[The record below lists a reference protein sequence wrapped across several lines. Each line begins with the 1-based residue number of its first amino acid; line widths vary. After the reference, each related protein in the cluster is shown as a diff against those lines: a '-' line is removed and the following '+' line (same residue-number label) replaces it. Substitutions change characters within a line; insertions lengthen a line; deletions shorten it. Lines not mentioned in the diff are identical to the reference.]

1 MSGNTEVLYNIKS
14 ENTFTLT
21 AAKVLLGLKDTK
33 QILRGAIRYASGP
46 VETHG
51 FWFGDNHTKDR
62 FSRSW
67 HIAITRDLS
76 EAEKASIEFQFRKV
90 CRREK
95 WGRLDGPGRFFQWN
109 VRLDNRYLENHWQQV
124 PKIIIPRSREL
135 K

>member
-1 MSGNTEVLYNIKS
+1 MNREPIVYNFRS

-21 AAKVLLGLKDTK
+21 AAKVLIGLKDTK
-33 QILRGAIRYASGP
+33 RIVRNAIRYANSGP
-46 VETHG
+46 VQTSG
-51 FWFGDNHTKDR
+51 FWFGDNHTKAD

-76 EAEKASIEFQFRKV
+76 DAEKASIEFQFRKV

-109 VRLDNRYLENHWQQV
+109 VCLDNQYLENHWQQV
-124 PKIIIPRSREL
+124 PKVIIPPPEL